1 MPAITYLQLETNIE
15 CVQQIKE
22 VKIRQCINEHA
33 YLHLTAVLS
42 DHYKDDY
49 INKTLSEEQIILS
62 AKGDNPRALFK
73 GMIQQIRTEAEGGIY
88 YLKIKAVSNSFQTDI
103 KKECRSFQDKNMTYE
118 NMIRSII
125 SHYPGGDILDHASNG
140 KKIKNLILQYEE
152 TDWEFLKRMA
162 SHFQMGLLP
171 SLIHDKPK
179 IIFGMAKGNE
189 AGKIESYHY
198 EITKDIGQYMKS
210 SQNTNPDLKEL
221 DAVEFHIETESNYEI
236 GDKITCQNKPL
247 YIKNKEAEIIGGIL
261 RFRYA
266 LCTQKG
272 LSKDRLYNEQVVGLS
287 LKGTV
292 LKVVRDK
299 IRVHLEIDKAQ
310 EKSKAWEFPYATP
323 YTAEGHSGWYCMP
336 EKGDTV
342 FIYFPTKEERDGTG
356 MNSIRV
362 KNKDTDRLR
371 NPNVKIFRTK
381 NGKEIKFSPEE
392 ILITCING
400 IDQETGENKVVY
412 LRLNQ
417 ENGIEIVSS
426 EPIQFKSDKGIKL
439 EAEDT
444 IKILASDQIKLK
456 CKTSEIRID
465 SKIDICGEDVKIN

>member
-1 MPAITYLQLETNIE
+1 MPAITYLQLETNLE
-15 CVQQIKE
+15 CVQQINE
-22 VKIRQCINEHA
+22 VKMLQCINEHA
-33 YLHLTAVLS
+33 YLYLTAILS
-42 DHYKDDY
+42 DHCKDDY
-49 INKTLSEEQIILS
+49 VKKTLSQEQITLS
-62 AKGDNPRALFK
+62 TKGDKPKILFK

-103 KKECRSFQDKNMTYE
+103 KKECRSFQDKNMTYK
-118 NMIRSII
+118 NMIQSII
-125 SHYPGGDILDHASNG
+125 SHYPGGDIQDHASKG
-140 KKIKNLILQYEE
+140 KKIENLFIQYEE

-162 SHFQMGLLP
+162 SHFQAGLLP

-179 IIFGMAKGNE
+179 IVFGLMEGNE
-189 AGKIESYHY
+189 AGNIESYRY

-221 DAVEFHIETESNYEI
+221 DAVEFHIETENDFDI
-236 GDKITCQNKPL
+236 GDKATYQNKVL
-247 YIKNKEAEIIGGIL
+247 YIKSKEAEMTGGIL
-261 RFRYA
+261 QFRYS
-266 LCTQKG
+266 LSTQKG
-272 LSKDRLYNEQVVGLS
+272 LSKDRLYNEQIVGLS

-292 LKVVRDK
+292 LKVLRDK
-299 IRVHLEIDKAQ
+299 IYVHLEIDKAQ
-310 EKSKAWEFPYATP
+310 EKSKAWEFTYATP

-342 FIYFPTKEERDGTG
+342 FIYFPTREERNGTG
-356 MNSIRV
+356 MNSIRI
-362 KNKDTDRLR
+362 KNKDTDRIE
-371 NPNVKIFRTK
+371 NPDIKIFRTK

-400 IDQETGENKVVY
+400 VDRETGENKVIY
-412 LRLNQ
+412 LRLKQ
-417 ENGIEIVSS
+417 EDGIEIVSS

>member
-1 MPAITYLQLETNIE
+1 MPAITYLQLETNLE
-15 CVQQIKE
+15 CVQQINE
-22 VKIRQCINEHA
+22 VKMLQCINEHA
-33 YLHLTAVLS
+33 YLYLTAILS
-42 DHYKDDY
+42 DRYKDDY
-49 INKTLSEEQIILS
+49 VKKTLSQEQITLS
-62 AKGDNPRALFK
+62 AKGDKPKILFK

-118 NMIRSII
+118 NMIQSII
-125 SHYPGGDILDHASNG
+125 SHYPGGDIQDHASKG
-140 KKIKNLILQYEE
+140 KKIESLIIQYEE

-162 SHFQMGLLP
+162 SHFQAGLLP
-171 SLIHDKPK
+171 SFIHDKPK
-179 IIFGMAKGNE
+179 IIFGLMEGNE
-189 AGKIESYHY
+189 AGNIESYRY

-221 DAVEFHIETESNYEI
+221 DAVEFHIETENDFDI
-236 GDKITCQNKPL
+236 GDKVTYQNKVL
-247 YIKNKEAEIIGGIL
+247 YIKSKEAEMTGGML
-261 RFRYA
+261 QFRYS
-266 LCTQKG
+266 LSSQTG
-272 LSKDRLYNEQVVGLS
+272 LSKDRLYNEQIAGVS

-292 LKVVRDK
+292 LKVLRDK
-299 IRVHLEIDKAQ
+299 ICVHLEIDKAQ
-310 EKSKAWEFPYATP
+310 EKSRAWEFPYATP

-342 FIYFPTKEERDGTG
+342 FIYFPTREERDGTG
-356 MNSIRV
+356 MNSIRI
-362 KNKDTDRLR
+362 KNKDTDRIG
-371 NPNVKIFRTK
+371 NPDIKIFRTK

-400 IDQETGENKVVY
+400 VDQETGENKVIY

-417 ENGIEIVSS
+417 EDGIEIVSS